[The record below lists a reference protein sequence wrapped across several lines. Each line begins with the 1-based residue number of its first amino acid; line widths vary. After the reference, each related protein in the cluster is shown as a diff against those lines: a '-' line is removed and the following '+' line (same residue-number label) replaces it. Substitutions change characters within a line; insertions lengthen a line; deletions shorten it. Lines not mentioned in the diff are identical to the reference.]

1 MHTYFASD
9 LSSAL
14 QVMRKVVFIFRNAIF
29 RINKTLSKE
38 GERGREERRQICDQ
52 SCGIF

>member
-14 QVMRKVVFIFRNAIF
+14 QIMREVEFIFRNAML

-38 GERGREERRQICDQ
+38 GEGGREERRQTCDQ